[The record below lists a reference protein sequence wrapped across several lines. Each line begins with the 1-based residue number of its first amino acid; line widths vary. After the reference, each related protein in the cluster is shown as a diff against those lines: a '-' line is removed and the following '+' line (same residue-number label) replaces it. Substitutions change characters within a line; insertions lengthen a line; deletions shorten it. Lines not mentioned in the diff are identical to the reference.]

1 MQETPAELG
10 RLIEGYKLC
19 AKSEGK
25 SQNTIDIVSNSVN
38 YFHDFLSTHGLPT
51 NVRYIDT
58 QEIRAFTLHLQ
69 QKRCFSNHAFSRP
82 QERGLSSHT
91 INCYLRSIRAFW
103 SWLISEE
110 IIDDNPFLKVKL
122 PKPLRKVIPTF
133 SESQILQLLSVI
145 NIGTPEGYRN
155 YAIILTLLD
164 TALRVSE
171 LTTVKMDDLWLDE
184 GLLKVMGKGGK
195 ERFIPI
201 GREVQRMLWRYIN
214 RHRPRPLN
222 QNFDFLFLTKDG
234 RKMTKGRIELIIKE
248 YGEKA
253 GIIGIRCSP
262 HTLRHTAAVS
272 YLRNG
277 GDVFSLQR
285 LLGHT
290 TLEMTRHYCELADID
305 VKKAHLTASP
315 VDNLG
320 LGKHKRWGRSE
331 HSYSR
336 FSGSKNCK

>member
-1 MQETPAELG
+1 VQETPAELG

-133 SESQILQLLSVI
+133 FETQILQLVPVI
-145 NIGTPEGYRN
+145 DIETPEGY
-155 YAIILTLLD
+155 
-164 TALRVSE
+164 
-171 LTTVKMDDLWLDE
+171 
-184 GLLKVMGKGGK
+184 
-195 ERFIPI
+195 
-201 GREVQRMLWRYIN
+201 
-214 RHRPRPLN
+214 
-222 QNFDFLFLTKDG
+222 
-234 RKMTKGRIELIIKE
+234 
-248 YGEKA
+248 
-253 GIIGIRCSP
+253 
-262 HTLRHTAAVS
+262 
-272 YLRNG
+272 
-277 GDVFSLQR
+277 
-285 LLGHT
+285 
-290 TLEMTRHYCELADID
+290 
-305 VKKAHLTASP
+305 
-315 VDNLG
+315 
-320 LGKHKRWGRSE
+320 
-331 HSYSR
+331 
-336 FSGSKNCK
+336 